1 MSGFD
6 IRLVFTLAP
15 RDSTLQTK
23 DVYTSEMT
31 FLALH
36 PWIKVIKE
44 TSLVKPCKIIN
55 CGISFGGMWIVER
68 LKNFL
73 NIFDKLFNLF

>member
-1 MSGFD
+1 MDPMSCFD

-15 RDSTLQTK
+15 REVHCSTK

-36 PWIKVIKE
+36 PWFVSKNIEEKLK
-44 TSLVKPCKIIN
+44 
-55 CGISFGGMWIVER
+55 GR
-68 LKNFL
+68 L
-73 NIFDKLFNLF
+73 

>member
-1 MSGFD
+1 MCMMDPMSCFD

-15 RDSTLQTK
+15 REVHCSTK

-36 PWIKVIKE
+36 PWFVSKNIEEKLK
-44 TSLVKPCKIIN
+44 
-55 CGISFGGMWIVER
+55 GR
-68 LKNFL
+68 L
-73 NIFDKLFNLF
+73 